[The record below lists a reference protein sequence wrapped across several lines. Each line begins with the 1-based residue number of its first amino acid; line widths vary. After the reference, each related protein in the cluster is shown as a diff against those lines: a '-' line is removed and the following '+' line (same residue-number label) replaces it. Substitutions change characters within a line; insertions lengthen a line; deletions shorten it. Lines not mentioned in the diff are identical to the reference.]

1 MGSRCAIFDTVNS
14 PIQSFDYPWPI
25 LKVVLEGSSI
35 LDVPRLELKTMDE
48 ANAFVVAYGFDPSS
62 PDDVELLWGFYE
74 DAINFIERSLVD
86 PANPKV
92 PEHLRTRK
100 SVSDIRRLLLIASE
114 RVGNSDQMHACAILR
129 VMHVIIH
136 ITYDPRLKFYLQM
149 QSQVLSRLDKFLYTD
164 SATGATYLGKSE
176 QGGGI
181 KLLYFKKKERKD
193 RDREIIKLLH
203 KADSVVEEI
212 YDRVGIRLV
221 TETKFEAIKAVKLLL
236 EKNIISLP
244 NVRPGRSRNRLID
257 LKRLTFEI
265 DRIHVHIA
273 KNVDAPYVDKL
284 IKRLESRIGTRRLG
298 RSLINPHSSEH
309 YKAIQ
314 FTCRELVRINNPQ
327 YQSYLAVKSHLSN
340 IPGGSQMM
348 SEVFPE
354 APPKFDYGFFP
365 YEIQIMDVKAYA
377 DSIFGKSNHEEY
389 RRKQLESARARVF
402 GRALADRD

>member
-1 MGSRCAIFDTVNS
+1 MNLQQ
-14 PIQSFDYPWPI
+14 PPNYNYPWPI

-35 LDVPRLELKTMDE
+35 LDVPRLELKTMEE
-48 ANAFVVAYGFDPSS
+48 ATGFIQAYGFDPSS
-62 PDDVELLWGFYE
+62 QDDVELLWGFFE
-74 DAINFIERSLVD
+74 DAISFIERSLAD
-86 PANPKV
+86 PLHPKI

-100 SVSDIRRLLLIASE
+100 SVSDLRRLLLMASE
-114 RVGNSDQMHACAILR
+114 RTGNPDQLYSCAILR

-136 ITYDPRLKFYLQM
+136 ISFDPRLKFYLQM
-149 QSQVLSRLDKFLYTD
+149 QSQVLSRLDKFLYSD
-164 SATGATYLGKSE
+164 PATGATYLGKSNE
-176 QGGGI
+176 GGGGI

-203 KADSVVEEI
+203 KAESVVEEI

-265 DRIHVHIA
+265 DRINVHIS
-273 KNVDAPYVDKL
+273 KNVDAPYVEKL

-309 YKAIQ
+309 YRAIQ
-314 FTCRELVRINNPQ
+314 FTCRELVKINNSE
-327 YQSYLAVKSHLSN
+327 YQTYSAVKQHLTG
-340 IPGGSQMM
+340 IPGGNELL
-348 SEVFPE
+348 SEIFPVV
-354 APPKFDYGFFP
+354 PPKSQFGFFP

-389 RRKQLESARARVF
+389 RRKQVESARARVF
-402 GRALADRD
+402 GREAPELD